1 DWPSTG
7 TWAVSTILAQV
18 DSRSSLRSKMTLT
31 WSCWTSLVAL
41 ATAIDGVF
49 WSSTMVAWT
58 GWPLMPPAALVA
70 STQSWKTVFASA
82 VEPAPAPVKLP
93 MAPTAIGVP
102 LALLALPAALG
113 LLAALALA
121 GALADVLAG
130 ALAELD
136 DEDEQPTAVS
146 AARARTAAAA
156 PVDLRPACLRP
167 GLLRVIF
174 ASFL

>member
-1 DWPSTG
+1 
-7 TWAVSTILAQV
+7 
-18 DSRSSLRSKMTLT
+18 MTLT

-93 MAPTAIGVP
+93 KAPTAIGVP
-102 LALLALPAALG
+102 LALLLAPVDALA
-113 LLAALALA
+113 AALAA
-121 GALADVLAG
+121 VLAG
-130 ALAELD
+130 ALLELD
-136 DEDEQPTAVS
+136 DEDEQPAGGS
-146 AARARTAAAA
+146 AARGRAGAA
-156 PVDLRPACLRP
+156 PP
-167 GLLRVIF
+167 G
-174 ASFL
+174 